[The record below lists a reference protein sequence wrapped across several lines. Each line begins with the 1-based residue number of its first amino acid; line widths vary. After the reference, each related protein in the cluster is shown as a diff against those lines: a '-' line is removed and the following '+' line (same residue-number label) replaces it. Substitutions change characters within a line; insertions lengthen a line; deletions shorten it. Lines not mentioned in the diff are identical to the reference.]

1 MAQMTRRWHQTRRL
15 GLFLSLP
22 PSISLL
28 ICHQLVV
35 LSFVAVVMS
44 LHGLVVLSFVAMVQ
58 QWRGNLATS
67 SWKLVLDI
75 IVRVVADLV
84 RCHHDIV
91 VIVLLAEVN
100 KISTKKKKPPVSEVV
115 VNTEKKLKF
124 SKLTSPFQTPI
135 KQFFTKKEEKL
146 NALSTW
152 PWSLRSHGYIN
163 PSFWRVLTQRQAP
176 ALLVR
181 FSCLF

>member
-1 MAQMTRRWHQTRRL
+1 MASTPDTSFGAVFVAAAFHLPPHPSSTRRAVICGRGHITASTRHAV
-15 GLFLSLP
+15 
-22 PSISLL
+22 
-28 ICHQLVV
+28 ICSCGPTVT
-35 LSFVAVVMS
+35 
-44 LHGLVVLSFVAMVQ
+44 
-58 QWRGNLATS
+58 RGNLATS

-84 RCHHDIV
+84 RCHRDIV

-100 KISTKKKKPPVSEVV
+100 KISTRKKKPPVSEVV

-146 NALSTW
+146 NALST
-152 PWSLRSHGYIN
+152 
-163 PSFWRVLTQRQAP
+163 
-176 ALLVR
+176 
-181 FSCLF
+181 